1 MTRNIAQSSTALG
14 QGKLFTRP
22 LDTIGDGTGLTN
34 ANWEFGVDIGDATF
48 DFNGGG
54 VDDEWS
60 LNGHGLT
67 TGVMVYFD
75 AVGTGAGPFVV
86 DTYYFVIYVDAN
98 TFQLASTYANAIA
111 ATAVQIEGT
120 ADSVG
125 AWSVTVGP
133 GWFKI
138 DPAADEV
145 MVITTLIVHM
155 YDTKGGL
162 PDEYGDTGGVLTN
175 GLSIDVRDVDGTSVS
190 DLIGGANITMGD
202 EFTHS
207 FEAQTL
213 TAGTVNQGYTYHMHI
228 PQQFGQELRLSGAG
242 ENNCY
247 LQVTV
252 TDDMSGLLEQHF
264 VVQGYY
270 ESGEALR

>member
-1 MTRNIAQSSTALG
+1 MRNIKQSSTALE
-14 QGKLFTRP
+14 QGKLFTRF

-48 DFNGGG
+48 DFAGGG

-60 LNGHGLT
+60 LNAHGLT

-86 DTYYFVIYVDAN
+86 DTYYFAIRVDAN

-111 ATAVQIEGT
+111 GTQIEGT

-145 MVITTLIVHM
+145 MVITNLTVHM
-155 YDTKGGL
+155 LDTKGGL
-162 PDEYGDTGGVLTN
+162 PDEYGDTAGVLTN
-175 GLSIDVRDVDGTSVS
+175 GLAIDLLDVDGTSII
-190 DLIGGANITMGD
+190 DFTGGHPITMGA
-202 EFTHS
+202 EFSHI
-207 FEAQTL
+207 FDPVEL
-213 TAGTVNQGYTYHMHI
+213 VAGTTNQSYAYRLNFPGRY
-228 PQQFGQELRLSGAG
+228 GQELRLVGAG
-242 ENNCY
+242 EDNCY
-247 LQVTV
+247 FQVTC
-252 TDDMSGLLEQHF
+252 TDDLSGLIMHHF

-270 ESGEALR
+270 ESGEQLR